1 MRLVRK
7 WPTTRQHLL
16 EALRD
21 PGRAQAAW
29 QEFVDL
35 YGPLVY
41 HYCRRWKLQDADARD
56 VTQQVFVALSR
67 TFPRFT
73 YDPSLGKFRSFLGT
87 VVANAVRRH
96 YRGVLRRMAADAEY
110 SLLELPDERQL
121 IAEWNDEC
129 QIHLL
134 QVASAKIRHEF
145 DTATW
150 TLFEAVWQHRR
161 PPREVAQQ
169 FECDIYRVYRAK
181 HAVLKRLQEEVQRL
195 SEDSSYLNR

>member
-1 MRLVRK
+1 MRLLQK
-7 WPTTRQHLL
+7 WPTTREHLL
-16 EALRD
+16 NALRD
-21 PGRAQAAW
+21 PGVAQAAW

-41 HYCRRWKLQDADARD
+41 HCCRQWRLQDADAQD

-96 YRGVLRRMAADAEY
+96 YRQAQRRKGDVEH
-110 SLLELPDERQL
+110 SLLEVPDERQL
-121 IAEWNDEC
+121 ISQWDEEY
-129 QIHLL
+129 QAHLL
-134 QVASAKIRHEF
+134 QVASMNVRPEF
-145 DTATW
+145 DANTW
-150 TLFEAVWQHRR
+150 TLFEAVWYERRR
-161 PPREVAQQ
+161 PLEVARQ

-181 HAVLKRLQEEVQRL
+181 HSVLKRLQEEVRRL